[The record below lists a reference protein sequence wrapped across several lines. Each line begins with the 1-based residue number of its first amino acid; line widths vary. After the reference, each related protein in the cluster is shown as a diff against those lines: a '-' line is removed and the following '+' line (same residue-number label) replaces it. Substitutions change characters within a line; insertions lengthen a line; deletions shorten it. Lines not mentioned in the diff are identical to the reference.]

1 MFENVIGHI
10 KNKKILEDELTEHN
24 ISQSYLFCGKDG
36 IGKKLI
42 ALDFA
47 REILNVENLSAS
59 ADFKYISRQ
68 EGKKDIVVEQVRSQ
82 IIDDIYIVPSQGN
95 KKVYVIDDAECLN
108 LASQNALLKTLEEPP
123 SYVVIILIASNISAF
138 LPTVISRLNVLQFDG
153 VSDEE
158 LLEYI
163 NKKFDTKLSVDY
175 IDFFEG
181 SIGQAET
188 MIKDNSI
195 EKLEFLDKL
204 LLFIKQ
210 KDTLSAF
217 SLLENIDFNNKNI
230 IDYLEYILYKNNYYS
245 SVPIVE
251 KAKQRLKYNGNYDI
265 VVDSMIL
272 KIIDSI

>member
-10 KNKKILEDELTEHN
+10 KNKKILEDELTENN

-204 LLFIKQ
+204 LICIKQ
-210 KDTLSAF
+210 KDTLGAF